1 MQSDSLVLVN
11 VLIIGQGG
19 REHALAWK
27 AKQSKRVGH
36 VYVWPGNNFTQST
49 YKSLDVS
56 KDATA
61 DQLAIEC
68 KRLLIGLV
76 IVGPETYLERGFA
89 DDFRRH
95 GIMVFGPNKQA
106 AQLECSKSYTK
117 KILEA
122 ANIPTAKFRLCKS
135 KEETLTKSL
144 DMLRSKGAAV
154 LKASGLA
161 SGKGVFVCDKESQIQ
176 EAISRL
182 YSTSMQQASTEVVL
196 EEKLTGRECSY
207 FVWINGNEIWSLG
220 FAVDHKRLLPG
231 DQGPNTGGMG
241 CYCPVPWLPNN
252 ASDLVDSLVVRPLLR
267 QLSKE
272 AVTYEGCLYVG
283 LMWNESGPSVI
294 EFNVR
299 FGDPEAQVLAVADS
313 RDWISVMLDLLQSKP
328 ISSTQHHALKPC
340 LAYTLASSEYPYHE
354 TPDAQFP
361 IDHSLIQS
369 DSLGSVVFHGA
380 SSVIGHQT
388 VTGKGRVFT
397 VVESSSSFSSARESA
412 FKRIK
417 SLQAVW
423 RGMKWRPDIGEGLL

>member
-1 MQSDSLVLVN
+1 MQSDSLVN

-27 AKQSKRVGH
+27 AKQSKRVGEI
-36 VYVWPGNNFTQST
+36 YVWPGNNFTQSE
-49 YKSLDVS
+49 YKSLDLS
-56 KDATA
+56 KEATG
-61 DQLAIEC
+61 DQLAMEC
-68 KRLLIGLV
+68 KRRLVGLV
-76 IVGPETYLERGFA
+76 IVGPETYLERGFS

-122 ANIPTAKFRLCKS
+122 AHIPTAKFRLCKS

-144 DMLRSKGAAV
+144 DMLRSTGAVV

-161 SGKGVFVCDKESQIQ
+161 SGKGVFVCDKESQIH

-207 FVWINGNEIWSLG
+207 FVWISGKDIWTLG

-241 CYCPVPWLPNN
+241 CYCPVPWLPSN
-252 ASDLVDSLVVRPLLR
+252 ASDIVDSLVVRPLLK

-272 AVTYEGCLYVG
+272 SLTYEGCLYVG
-283 LMWNESGPSVI
+283 LMWNELGPSVI

-313 RDWISVMLDLLQSKP
+313 RDWIGVMLDLLQNKP
-328 ISSTQHHALKPC
+328 ISTQQSSLKPC

-354 TPDAQFP
+354 APDSQIA
-361 IDHSLIQS
+361 IDNSLLKPNG
-369 DSLGSVVFHGA
+369 LGSVVFHGA
-380 SSVIGHQT
+380 SSVVEKQT
-388 VTGKGRVFT
+388 MTGKGRVFT
-397 VVESSSSFSSARESA
+397 VVESASSFSFARQNA
-412 FKRIK
+412 FKRIE
-417 SLQAVW
+417 SVQAVW
-423 RGMKWRPDIGEGLL
+423 SGMKWRPDIGEGLQ